1 MPRNEID
8 RVLLGKNFTRFRV
21 EIPVVL
27 LGGPVGAYVEDLR
40 KLINAEFIVP
50 EHADVGNAV
59 GALVGKGIKRAE
71 ILIKTR
77 LVPKSREEKS
87 EEDEEYGI
95 APESEVIESAL
106 QQEKKNE
113 YIVFSPAERKKFEI
127 YNEALEYAEK
137 LGKQLVMDYMI
148 GAGLGKE
155 EIRIEVS
162 RKHLAPPGW
171 TGVPLETKLV
181 YVGVGVPKNSLKV

>member
-1 MPRNEID
+1 MLYEVITVKRRVARNIAEDLIAYLIEGMPRNEID

-21 EIPVVL
+21 EIPVIL

-77 LVPKSREEKS
+77 LIPKSREEKP
-87 EEDEEYGI
+87 EEEEEYGI

-113 YIVFSPAERKKFEI
+113 YIVFSPTERKKFEI

-137 LGKQLVMDYMI
+137 LGRQLVMDYMI
-148 GAGLGKE
+148 AAGLSYNF
-155 EIRIEVS
+155 V
-162 RKHLAPPGW
+162 
-171 TGVPLETKLV
+171 
-181 YVGVGVPKNSLKV
+181 